1 MNVNKS
7 ASGGGHLKTSHDA
20 HIWDYKENTDIA
32 DFPSK
37 CGLEI
42 QCTINTI

>member
-1 MNVNKS
+1 MNVNKN

-20 HIWDYKENTDIA
+20 HIWDYKVNTNIA

-37 CGLEI
+37 RGLEI